1 MQRLTQA
8 NLHKPAED
16 IFGDCARTCMAMIL
30 GLDRDSIPNFG
41 VHYDDNAAWCKA
53 VDDFLRPLGLSEVGI
68 PIQASSWQ
76 EAASFIQRLNPGI
89 PFVLGGISLTGV
101 VHAVVISPDGQ
112 MYDPSINSSG
122 IVKECEDGYY
132 WVWFYAKWCR

>member
-8 NLHKPAED
+8 NLHKPAEG

-41 VHYDDNAAWCKA
+41 VHYDDNAAWGKA
-53 VDDFLRPLGLSEVGI
+53 VDDFLRPLGLSEVAI
-68 PIQASSWQ
+68 PVQASSWQ
-76 EAASFIQRLNPGI
+76 EAASFIQRLNQGI

-101 VHAVVISPDGQ
+101 RHAVVISPDGQ

-132 WVWFYAKWCR
+132 WIWFYAKWCR